1 MITDQTAADME
12 ALRSRLHTEP
22 HLQQLTVFIINLR
35 LWEMW
40 DVKDRTWNANVGL
53 LAPSSPSPGS
63 RNKHNRAGEGGELYL
78 LALVDSL
85 AAVLLEILASFFLG
99 WVWSRCSGPGCS
111 GRGASLCSASELPPL
126 VLGLSSGLG
135 CTSLDMLTLHTEE
148 QAEATV
154 PSPCRDL

>member
-1 MITDQTAADME
+1 MT
-12 ALRSRLHTEP
+12 
-22 HLQQLTVFIINLR
+22 
-35 LWEMW
+35 
-40 DVKDRTWNANVGL
+40 DRTWNASVRL
-53 LAPSSPSPGS
+53 LALSSPSAGGK
-63 RNKHNRAGEGGELYL
+63 NKHNRLGEGGELYL

-135 CTSLDMLTLHTEE
+135 CTSLDMLTLHTEGE
-148 QAEATV
+148 AEATV
-154 PSPCRDL
+154 PSPRRDL